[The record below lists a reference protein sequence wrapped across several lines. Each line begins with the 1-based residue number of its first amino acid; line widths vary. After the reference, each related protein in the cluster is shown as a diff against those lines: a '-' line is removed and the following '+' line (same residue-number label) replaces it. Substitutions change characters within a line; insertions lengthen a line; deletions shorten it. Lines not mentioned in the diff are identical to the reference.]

1 MSCRSINPCH
11 VAIADARVMNSVMI
25 ADGSDVAAIVDM
37 PPYMA
42 IATIVTVV
50 IVPVAII
57 IAIVIEPVAI
67 IAGRAK

>member
-42 IATIVTVV
+42 IATIVTVA
-50 IVPVAII
+50 IPVAII

>member
-1 MSCRSINPCH
+1 M
-11 VAIADARVMNSVMI
+11 AIADARVMNSVMI

-42 IATIVTVV
+42 IATIVTVA
-50 IVPVAII
+50 IPVAII